1 MVEGECASSMRAKQG
16 TAEPFPVEGRKPNT
30 ADAQVAVQRTA
41 LRERQ
46 RISRRKHAPCTVCVR

>member
-1 MVEGECASSMRAKQG
+1 MVEGACAFVMRAKQK
-16 TAEPFPVEGRKPNT
+16 AVEPFPVEGRKPNT